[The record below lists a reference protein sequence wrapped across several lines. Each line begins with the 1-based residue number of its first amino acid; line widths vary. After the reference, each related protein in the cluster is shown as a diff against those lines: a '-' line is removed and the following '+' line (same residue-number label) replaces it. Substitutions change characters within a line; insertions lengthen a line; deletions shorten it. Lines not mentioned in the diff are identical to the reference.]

1 MRPPSAMAGGS
12 RAGLRTWWTLGHL
25 SGASCHRRMQSDSL
39 MVTGPLLTVEREEG
53 SGVTWADLLGV
64 TFVFKIGDKMSCDF

>member
-1 MRPPSAMAGGS
+1 
-12 RAGLRTWWTLGHL
+12 
-25 SGASCHRRMQSDSL
+25 MQSDSL